1 MRPLSFLFLA
11 MAAQPAVSKTLKGGP
26 VNRALQSDLPEADVS
41 KIIGGTLAQPG
52 DFPYYVDI
60 RGMCDQAVDVI

>member
-41 KIIGGTLAQPG
+41 KIIGGTIVQPG
-52 DFPYYVDI
+52 QYPYFVNNI
-60 RGMCDQAVDVI
+60 GGMCDQV